1 MKMNICCNDARY
13 NGGTRLTPYS
23 EFVSTTPALP
33 AFYWDV
39 YSSEQRI
46 KELCK
51 ELKKLADY
59 GTYLAETIDEIQAI
73 TPDEFKA
80 YQQEVRETVANL
92 RKEIY
97 ELSIGTESWNVQ
109 HGKLT
114 STTEA
119 QRDMFNDLSVHAITV
134 KTLNSLDMTV
144 KDLADCGLNV
154 RGLAVMS
161 YWLVQKFDIPD
172 YFENIAQS
180 GDDSA
185 FSVFKLNTAKVDADT
200 GTVYIPE
207 EFRA

>member
-1 MKMNICCNDARY
+1 MNTNFNDD
-13 NGGTRLTPYS
+13 GKIVPYS
-23 EFVSTTPALP
+23 AFTAATPALP

-109 HGKLT
+109 YGNYTT
-114 STTEA
+114 SKQS

-161 YWLVQKFDIPD
+161 YWIVQKFDIPD

-185 FSVFKLNTAKVDADT
+185 FSVFKLNTAKVDTDT

>member
-1 MKMNICCNDARY
+1 MNASCNDS
-13 NGGTRLTPYS
+13 GKLVPYS
-23 EFVSTTPALP
+23 AFVSSTPALP

-73 TPDEFKA
+73 TPDEFKT

-109 HGKLT
+109 HGKFT
-114 STTEA
+114 SSTEA
-119 QRDMFNDLSVHAITV
+119 QRDMFNDLTVHAITV

-180 GDDSA
+180 GDDST

>member
-1 MKMNICCNDARY
+1 MNASCNDS
-13 NGGTRLTPYS
+13 GKLIPYS
-23 EFVSTTPALP
+23 AFTAGTPALP

-51 ELKKLADY
+51 ELKKLAEY

-97 ELSIGTESWNVQ
+97 ELSVGTMSWNVQ
-109 HGKLT
+109 HGNYTT
-114 STTEA
+114 SKQS

-161 YWLVQKFDIPD
+161 YSLIDKFDIPS
-172 YFENIAQS
+172 YFEEIS
-180 GDDSA
+180 ESEDDSA
-185 FSVFKLNTAKVDADT
+185 FNISRLNTAKVDADT

-207 EFRA
+207 KYRE

>member
-1 MKMNICCNDARY
+1 MKMNASSNDS
-13 NGGTRLTPYS
+13 GKLVPYS
-23 EFVSTTPALP
+23 AFTAGTPALP

-80 YQQEVRETVANL
+80 YQQEVSETVANL
-92 RKEIY
+92 RNEIY

-109 HGKLT
+109 HGNYTT
-114 STTEA
+114 SKQS

-172 YFENIAQS
+172 YFENIAAS

>member
-1 MKMNICCNDARY
+1 MKMNASCNDD
-13 NGGTRLTPYS
+13 GKLVPYS
-23 EFVSTTPALP
+23 AFTAGTPALP

-119 QRDMFNDLSVHAITV
+119 QRDMFNDLTVHAITV

-144 KDLADCGLNV
+144 KDLANCGLNV

-172 YFENIAQS
+172 YFENIAES

>member
-1 MKMNICCNDARY
+1 MKMNTSCNDD
-13 NGGTRLTPYS
+13 GKLIPYS
-23 EFVSTTPALP
+23 AFTAATPALP

-73 TPDEFKA
+73 TPDEFKE

-119 QRDMFNDLSVHAITV
+119 QRDMFNDLTVHAITV

-172 YFENIAQS
+172 YFENIAAS

-185 FSVFKLNTAKVDADT
+185 FSVFKLNTAKVDCDT

>member
-1 MKMNICCNDARY
+1 MAASDGSPFSAV
-13 NGGTRLTPYS
+13 PYAS
-23 EFVSTTPALP
+23 FTNFTPALP
-33 AFYWDV
+33 AFYHDV

-46 KELCK
+46 KAICMEIDKLQEYADYLAGKISDLNIVSPDELSEATQK
-51 ELKKLADY
+51 LEDEIAELK
-59 GTYLAETIDEIQAI
+59 AEI
-73 TPDEFKA
+73 
-80 YQQEVRETVANL
+80 ANL
-92 RKEIY
+92 AMGV
-97 ELSIGTESWNVQ
+97 LQWDVQ
-109 HGKLT
+109 HGDYRST
-114 STTEA
+114 SEA

-172 YFENIAQS
+172 YFENIAAS